1 MAADDAMEGNKLAE
15 SELQEFFIAEKQK
28 AQIQAQVK

>member
-1 MAADDAMEGNKLAE
+1 MATDDAMEGNKLTEA
-15 SELQEFFIAEKQK
+15 ELQEFFIAEKQK

>member
-1 MAADDAMEGNKLAE
+1 MAAEDIMGGIKLGEA
-15 SELQEFFIAEKQK
+15 ELQEFFMAEKQK

>member
-1 MAADDAMEGNKLAE
+1 MSTEDVMEGNKIAE
-15 SELQEFFIAEKQK
+15 TELQEFFMAEKQK